1 VVRLA
6 EYQTA
11 ALFGGLPLYADG
23 LGRFGVAAML
33 GLLAAGLVL
42 CVARARPFSAGPAIR
57 MVLAA
62 SVAPPVGLLLL
73 GAVFDSTPI
82 ELRYLSFG
90 LPFIALMIAW
100 ASASL
105 PARTRNRFVA
115 LLPLVVVIQLAG
127 NTGLLFSAR
136 TMQPARATA
145 VEAARLAH
153 DAVVLL
159 PRGNDGVGIV
169 GAFGIEAPPALPLLL
184 VSPGD
189 PIAAR
194 IAPYRRVALA
204 VLAQD
209 RDSIASIVALH
220 AVLAPPNWRLIENG
234 FNLEVYERADEG
246 E

>member
-1 VVRLA
+1 
-6 EYQTA
+6 
-11 ALFGGLPLYADG
+11 
-23 LGRFGVAAML
+23 
-33 GLLAAGLVL
+33 
-42 CVARARPFSAGPAIR
+42 
-57 MVLAA
+57 
-62 SVAPPVGLLLL
+62 
-73 GAVFDSTPI
+73 VFDSTPI

-100 ASASL
+100 ACASS

-127 NTGLLFSAR
+127 ITGLLFSPR

-153 DAVVLL
+153 DEVVLL

-204 VLAQD
+204 MLAQD
-209 RDSIASIVALH
+209 RDSIASIAALH
-220 AVLAPPNWRLIENG
+220 AVLAPPNWRLIKNG